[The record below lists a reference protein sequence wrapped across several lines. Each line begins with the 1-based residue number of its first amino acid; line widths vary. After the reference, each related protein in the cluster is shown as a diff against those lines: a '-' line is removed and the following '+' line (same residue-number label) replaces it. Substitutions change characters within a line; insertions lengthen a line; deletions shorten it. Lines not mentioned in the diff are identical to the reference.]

1 MNNNNLNEMM
11 EYFEMEEGTNVKEFL
26 FRILSKWHWFVL
38 CGFLG
43 CVLGFLVSKSKPST
57 YSLSASVLIN
67 DESQSMGIDQ
77 LFEGFDLGSKANIEN
92 HILMLKSYTLNRK
105 ALEDLNREVSWYQ
118 KGVLKDVGL
127 YKNSPFKVELTK
139 GAKNISGLAIEI
151 APQANDSYKLVVDGD
166 YTENSVEHKI
176 DFTGTGK
183 YGERFQNQYFN
194 FVISKNENIELTD
207 EQYYFKINNLDE
219 LTKASL
225 KNLDVSLATKKADGI
240 ILTYEGTIPERE
252 VDYMNELIRVYM
264 EYGLSEKN
272 RTSENTVRFIDMQLD
287 GIVDSLN
294 RAGENFSDFR
304 SKNGIVDLSQEAGL
318 VVEKLEGLE
327 SEKAL
332 AERQLEYFKN
342 LQTYMG
348 DSEQMKLMVVPSV
361 VGIVDAGL
369 NAQVVKLGELYGKR
383 SSLSVVARA
392 KNPSV
397 IMLNQEIKNTRES
410 LSENLRNLLS
420 NAEVNL
426 NALNRRMNKIQMELA
441 GLPQT
446 EQKLINIKRRFDL
459 NNELYTFLLQK
470 RAEAAITTASN
481 VSDAQIL
488 DPARVETAEKTGP
501 KTLINLIVGVILGC
515 AIPFLVIVVG
525 DYFNDS
531 IQSKEDIEK
540 ESKLPIMG
548 EIAHNNYSSELPI
561 AKHPRSGIAESFRGL
576 RTNLQYLFKQNKEC
590 KVLALHSMIPGEGK
604 TFSSLNLAGIIAMDS
619 KKVLLVGCDLRKPR
633 LHSIFDVD
641 NKSGLSTYLIG
652 NHSLKEII
660 QTTHIKN
667 LSFVNSGPIPPNP
680 AELLGTD
687 AFANFIEEAKKD
699 FDYII
704 LDNAPVTLVTDGILT
719 GTHADA
725 NLFVLRQGY
734 SNKNQIKFINQLAEK
749 ENILQVGIVL
759 NDAVHNGYGYGKN
772 YGGYGYGN
780 GYYDEDH
787 ESLSLGKRL
796 LRKFFKK

>member
-1 MNNNNLNEMM
+1 MM
-11 EYFEMEEGTNVKEFL
+11 EYFEMEEGTNIKEFL
-26 FRILSKWHWFVL
+26 FRLLSKWHWFVL

-43 CVLGFLVSKSKPST
+43 CVLGFLVSKSKPAS
-57 YSLSASVLIN
+57 YSLNASVLIN

-92 HILMLKSYTLNRK
+92 HILMLKSYTLNRR
-105 ALEDLNREVSWYQ
+105 ALQNLNRRVSWYQ
-118 KGVLKDVGL
+118 KGILKDVSL
-127 YKNSPFKVELTK
+127 YKNNPFEVELNNK
-139 GAKNISGLAIEI
+139 AKNICGLPIEI
-151 APQANDSYKLVVDGD
+151 IPQSNDTYKLIVNGE
-166 YTENSVEHKI
+166 YTENSVKHKI
-176 DFTGTGK
+176 DFTGRGK
-183 YGERFQNQYFN
+183 YGERFHDQFFD
-194 FVISKNENIELTD
+194 FVLRKNENFELAD
-207 EQYYFKINNLDE
+207 ESYYFKINNLDE
-219 LTKASL
+219 LTKACQQ
-225 KNLDVSLATKKADGI
+225 NLDVSLATKKADGI
-240 ILTYEGTIPERE
+240 LLSYEGTIPARE

-294 RAGENFSDFR
+294 QAGENFSDFR

-318 VVEKLEGLE
+318 VVEKLEELE

-332 AERQLEYFKN
+332 AERQFEYFRN
-342 LQTYMG
+342 LQNYMG

-383 SSLSVVARA
+383 SSLSVVAKE
-392 KNPSV
+392 KNPSF
-397 IMLNQEIKNTRES
+397 IMINQEIKNVRES

-420 NAEVNL
+420 NAEINL
-426 NALNRRMNKIQMELA
+426 NALNKRMSKIQMELA

-501 KTLINLIVGVILGC
+501 KTIINLIVGVILGC

-525 DYFNDS
+525 DYFNDN
-531 IQSKEDIEK
+531 IKSKEDIEK
-540 ESKLPIMG
+540 ESKLPIIG
-548 EIAHNNYSSELPI
+548 EIAHNNYSEELPI
-561 AKHPRSGIAESFRGL
+561 VAHPRSGIAESFRGL
-576 RTNLQYLFKQNKEC
+576 RTNLQYMFKKKEGC
-590 KVLALHSMIPGEGK
+590 KVLALHSMVPGEGK
-604 TFSSLNLAGIIAMDS
+604 TFSSLNLANIIAMDG

-633 LHSIFDVD
+633 LHSIFAVN
-641 NKSGLSTYLIG
+641 NKFGLSTYLIG
-652 NHSLKEII
+652 HHSFKEVL
-660 QTTHIKN
+660 QTTETPN
-667 LSFVNSGPIPPNP
+667 MYFVNSGPIPPNP

-687 AFANFIEEAKKD
+687 EFEQFINEAREQ
-699 FDYII
+699 FDYIVM
-704 LDNAPVTLVTDGILT
+704 DNAPVTLVTDGLLT
-719 GTHADA
+719 GKHADT
-725 NLFVLRQGY
+725 NLFILRQSY
-734 SNKNQIKFINQLAEK
+734 SNKSQIKFINQLAEK
-749 ENILQVGIVL
+749 ESIPKIGIVL
-759 NDAVHNGYGYGKN
+759 NDAVYNGYGYGYGNGYGKN
-772 YGGYGYGN
+772 YGSYGYGN

-787 ESLSLGKRL
+787 KPLSMGKRL
-796 LRKFFKK
+796 LRKFFKN

>member
-1 MNNNNLNEMM
+1 
-11 EYFEMEEGTNVKEFL
+11 MEEGTNVKEFL

-38 CGFLG
+38 FGFIG
-43 CVLGFLVSKSKPST
+43 CVLGFLVSKSQPAT

-67 DESQSMGIDQ
+67 DESQSMGIEQ
-77 LFEGFDLGSKANIEN
+77 LFDGFDLGSKANIEN
-92 HILMLKSYTLNRK
+92 HILMLKSYTLNHK
-105 ALEDLNREVSWYQ
+105 ALENLDRKVSWYK

-127 YKNSPFKVELTK
+127 YNNYPFKVELTK
-139 GAKNISGLAIEI
+139 GAKNISGLSIEI
-151 APQANDSYKLVVDGD
+151 IPQTNDSYKLVVDGE
-166 YTENSVEHKI
+166 YAESSVKHKL
-176 DFTGTGK
+176 DFTDKGR
-183 YGERFQNQYFN
+183 YGERFHDQYFD
-194 FVISKNENIELTD
+194 FVISKNESIKLTD
-207 EQYYFKINNLDE
+207 KHYYFKINNLDE

-240 ILTYEGTIPERE
+240 ILTYKGTIPARE

-294 RAGENFSDFR
+294 VAGENFSDFR
-304 SKNGIVDLSQEAGL
+304 SKNGIVDLSQEARL
-318 VVEKLEGLE
+318 VVEKLEELE

-332 AERQLEYFKN
+332 AERQLEYFKS
-342 LQTYMG
+342 LQIYMG

-383 SSLSVVARA
+383 SSLSVVVRE

-426 NALNRRMNKIQMELA
+426 NALNKRMNKIQMELA
-441 GLPQT
+441 GLPRT

-481 VSDAQIL
+481 VSDAQVL

-501 KTLINLIVGVILGC
+501 KTMINLIVGLILGC
-515 AIPFLVIVVG
+515 AIPFLLIVIG

-548 EIAHNNYSSELPI
+548 EIAHNNYSTELPI
-561 AKHPRSGIAESFRGL
+561 VKNPRSEIAESFRGL
-576 RTNLQYLFKQNKEC
+576 RTNLQYLFKQNQGC
-590 KVLALHSMIPGEGK
+590 KVLALHSMVPGEGK
-604 TFSSLNLAGIIAMDS
+604 TFNSLNLAGIIAMNS

-633 LHSIFDVD
+633 LHSIFGVD
-641 NKSGLSTYLIG
+641 NKLGLSTYLIG
-652 NHSLKEII
+652 NQNIGEVIRP
-660 QTTHIKN
+660 TDIKN
-667 LSFVNSGPIPPNP
+667 LYFVNSGPIPPNP
-680 AELLGTD
+680 AELLGMD

-699 FDYII
+699 FDYIVM
-704 LDNAPVTLVTDGILT
+704 DNAPVTLVTDGILA
-719 GTHADA
+719 GKHADV

-734 SNKNQIKFINQLAEK
+734 SNKNQIKFINQVAEK
-749 ENILQVGIVL
+749 ESILQVGVVL
-759 NDAVHNGYGYGKN
+759 NDVVYKGYGYGYGKN
-772 YGGYGYGN
+772 YSDYVYGYAYGN

-787 ESLSLGKRL
+787 KPLSLGKRL
-796 LRKFFKK
+796 LRKFFKD